1 MARRT
6 TTNQKSMT
14 NGQLFFSSTPTAND
28 RAFKPK
34 KEDWEEEEDGRGE
47 EDDEDLGFLD
57 RLSYSE
63 EDVENMSEAQ
73 LEDMKKHIKEVSEA
87 LTKETKEIF
96 DEGYE
101 SSLKDQDYVDYLRL
115 VQMAEEAE
123 KAPLMYNE
131 DPNISSDGKRP
142 LLTAH
147 KFYQETSKDLRTMLN
162 ENEYA
167 RASGPLFLQ
176 SVLNKVQETI
186 EKEPQ
191 PGPRFSKEAVDFGPA
206 NGVTT
211 LPNSTFPSAVKFG
224 GDGREAFATGSNG
237 QVYEMPVFQTF
248 LEELLLADPSLA
260 AVTLS
265 KDTSSFRQSPAFADA
280 VREAHLL
287 TELYARLNERHDL
300 VERAKMLAQLDSR
313 TRKQLEKQGLSEI
326 VANPDQLL
334 YHALRLDFTQALEP
348 LSVPVSPAVEKISE
362 SLKFGSDFHRSITVR
377 GIQFLNRA
385 RLLDPNGPK
394 PFQFSNVVDPSISN
408 EDAPR
413 RFHDF
418 EDFSSTSSALGRSP
432 SLLNTPELRDFA
444 SIYLQLVHFRNSKD
458 SSSPSIDDVVNPSS
472 PSSSSS
478 SKNTV
483 NALDF
488 LNRVHEEYEALDPVI
503 QRFVRPDSLLTPF
516 EEAGLSLAKLQGL
529 GADVLS
535 SHDIRFKGPQSSPES
550 VFQALNQSHLG
561 QRFHAVL
568 ELPKEELFK
577 GLKNLLSL
585 DPSSLS
591 PAESVTR
598 SRVADELLSP
608 RHNPYVFSQ
617 PLTPHSEQASVF
629 PSDFS
634 RDLQDRNESQISS
647 SSSSPSEDSVSAS
660 RLVSRPMTD
669 LVDDLRLDR
678 LSALK
683 KDSFALNPETTNKNI
698 LRMID
703 DLEEEIASSGSL
715 DNLTPAPLFLR
726 DLRRTRFLS
735 ALSTVYP
742 ILEEEITESEGRLHA
757 LLEPKEETLNLNPRK
772 KAIRCYCPFCKDAE
786 LSSNIHYL
794 NVHLLLSFMNELG
807 AIMPRR
813 VTKLCG
819 KHQRL
824 IARTVKRAKH
834 FGVFSNK
841 QGFFTITSPFQNDFL
856 GQQAQAARDLDDFV
870 EDEFNQAEDDD
881 IKSLYRSL
889 MNYPLK
895 DEDGPSDRF

>member
-1 MARRT
+1 MRGAWEVVARST
-6 TTNQKSMT
+6 ATNAKSMA
-14 NGQLFFSSTPTAND
+14 NGKRLFSSTPSPNYSKPFD
-28 RAFKPK
+28 SKRKSFK
-34 KEDWEEEEDGRGE
+34 DY
-47 EDDEDLGFLD
+47 DEDLDDSFDNNLEEH
-57 RLSYSE
+57 RE
-63 EDVENMSEAQ
+63 EDYE
-73 LEDMKKHIKEVSEA
+73 LDEDELIE
-87 LTKETKEIF
+87 ETKQILE
-96 DEGYE
+96 EGYE
-101 SSLKDQDYVDYLRL
+101 ASLQDQNFVDHLR
-115 VQMAEEAE
+115 VIQMSEEAE
-123 KAPLMYNE
+123 RSPLMYNT

-142 LLTAH
+142 LLTAE

-162 ENEYA
+162 ENEFS
-167 RASGPLFLQ
+167 RAAGPLYLD
-176 SVLNKVQETI
+176 SVLKEVQETI

-191 PGPRFSKEAVDFGPA
+191 PGPNFFKEAVDFGPA

-224 GDGREAFATGSNG
+224 GDGRQAFATGSNG
-237 QVYEMPVFQTF
+237 LVYEMPVFQTF
-248 LEELLLADPSLA
+248 LEELLMQDPSLA
-260 AVTLS
+260 EVALT
-265 KDTSSFRQSPAFADA
+265 KDPSSFRETPAFADA

-300 VERAKMLAQLDSR
+300 VERAKMLAQLDAR

-334 YHALRLDFTQALEP
+334 YHALRLDFTQSLDP
-348 LSVPVSPAVEKISE
+348 LSVPVSPALEKISE

-377 GIQFLNRA
+377 GIQFLNRV

-394 PFQFSNVVDPSISN
+394 PFQFSNVVDPSISK

-418 EDFSSTSSALGRSP
+418 EDFSSTSSALGRNP
-432 SLLNTPELRDFA
+432 MLLDTPELRTFA
-444 SIYLQLVHFRNSKD
+444 STYLQLVHLRHSKNP
-458 SSSPSIDDVVNPSS
+458 SSSPSIDDVVNPPS
-472 PSSSSS
+472 PSSS
-478 SKNTV
+478 KNAV

-488 LNRVHEEYEALDPVI
+488 LNRVHEEYEALDPVV
-503 QRFVRPDSLLTPF
+503 QRFMRPDSLLTPF
-516 EEAGLSLAKLQGL
+516 EEVGLSLTKLQGL
-529 GADVLS
+529 GEEVLS
-535 SHDIRFKGPQSSPES
+535 SHDIRFKGTQSSPES
-550 VFQALNQSHLG
+550 VFQALNESHLG

-568 ELPKEELFK
+568 ELPKEDLFK

-591 PAESVTR
+591 PAESATR
-598 SRVADELLSP
+598 SRIADELLSP

-634 RDLQDRNESQISS
+634 RRYLEEYLQDRNEAQSS
-647 SSSSPSEDSVSAS
+647 SSFSSDSVAAS
-660 RLVSRPMTD
+660 GLVSRPMTD
-669 LVDDLRLDR
+669 LIDDLRLER

-683 KDSFALNPETTNKNI
+683 RNSFALNPETTNKNI
-698 LRMID
+698 LKMLD
-703 DLEEEIASSGSL
+703 DLEEQISQSNLL
-715 DNLTPAPLFLR
+715 DNVTPAPLLLR
-726 DLRRTRFLS
+726 DLRRSRFLS

-742 ILEEEITESEGRLHA
+742 LLEQEITESEGRLHA
-757 LLEPKEETLNLNPRK
+757 ILQPKDETLNLNPRK
-772 KAIRCYCPFCKDAE
+772 KPIRCYCPFCRDGDLSKD
-786 LSSNIHYL
+786 IHYL

-813 VTKLCG
+813 VTRLCG

-870 EDEFNQAEDDD
+870 EEEYNQSEEDDV
-881 IKSLYRSL
+881 KSLYRTL
-889 MNYPLK
+889 MNLPLK
-895 DEDGPSDRF
+895 DETEIKF